1 MNQINDADPPM
12 DVNGALESLRATPSR
27 DPARVAAGRAAML
40 AQAQTAHRRQR
51 VALFSARLRR
61 WRALFA
67 VGAALLTGGAG
78 AVYASQE
85 SLPDSPLYAIKLV
98 SEDVR
103 LALAP
108 GADEQRALL
117 QSFAERRRTELSTTS
132 DSTKVE
138 RARSRLAEHEAALEL
153 INSTQLSAT
162 PTTAP
167 RSEQLSLPNLTA
179 TATSAPPTETPLPQA
194 TIEIAM
200 PIATDTSQP
209 QTGSPEPIET
219 AMPIPQPQITS
230 VATVVTTKEALRTR
244 VATRISPPVTAVI
257 ATREAFATQIAPTRE
272 AIKTQIA
279 PTREAL
285 ATQIAPTREALEA
298 TREAIKTQIAPTRE
312 ALEATREAIKTQI
325 APTRE
330 ALATQIA
337 PTREAL
343 EATREAIKTQIAPTA
358 ESIQATITALPNL
371 RATAA
376 AIVSTPP
383 PAPTT
388 AITQPTLE
396 LPPQPIPEPA
406 PTTPVTSP
414 PEQPQPTPAP
424 PRRRR
429 P

>member
-1 MNQINDADPPM
+1 M
-12 DVNGALESLRATPSR
+12 DLNGALESLRATPSR

-40 AQAQTAHRRQR
+40 AQAQAAHRRQR

-85 SLPDSPLYAIKLV
+85 SLPDSPLYAIKLA

-108 GADEQRALL
+108 STDEQRALL
-117 QSFAERRRTELSTTS
+117 RSFAERRRTELATTS
-132 DSTKVE
+132 DTSRVE
-138 RARSRLAEHEAALEL
+138 RARSRLAAHEAALEAIERARL
-153 INSTQLSAT
+153 SAAPTVQPPPEPLSSPLLPATATPAPASAT
-162 PTTAP
+162 PA
-167 RSEQLSLPNLTA
+167 
-179 TATSAPPTETPLPQA
+179 PTETPIPSATTLALVTDTPQPVSPTLEPTETA
-194 TIEIAM
+194 IPALR
-200 PIATDTSQP
+200 PRIATA
-209 QTGSPEPIET
+209 I
-219 AMPIPQPQITS
+219 
-230 VATVVTTKEALRTR
+230 VATGEAL
-244 VATRISPPVTAVI
+244 ATRIAPTIAVVPATRTAITTRLAPTLTAIV
-257 ATREAFATQIAPTRE
+257 ATREAIATQIAPTREAIKTQIAPTRE

-285 ATQIAPTREALEA
+285 ATQIAPTV
-298 TREAIKTQIAPTRE
+298 
-312 ALEATREAIKTQI
+312 
-325 APTRE
+325 
-330 ALATQIA
+330 
-337 PTREAL
+337 
-343 EATREAIKTQIAPTA
+343 
-358 ESIQATITALPNL
+358 ESIRATITAIPNL

-383 PAPTT
+383 PAPTI

-396 LPPQPIPEPA
+396 PPPQPIPEPA

-414 PEQPQPTPAP
+414 TEQPQPTPEP